1 MFDSADNKG
10 ITNPDFC
17 KYGIRAFPHE
27 AGYDSYLAARVLV
40 RMSAFLATQHH
51 TGSPAPATPT
61 IGDQEA
67 SNPVAKKSTPE
78 HDPFRWLLS
87 AETDP
92 RPSFPVS
99 YARAKDPDNLIDL
112 GPDDPM
118 PPQQASRAT
127 QGDTPTQREEAET
140 LIDFDDIP
148 DSPVKCEEGADTLVQ
163 HEGKARS
170 QIANSIPE
178 WGSTFWQQYGNMLRV
193 YGTEEGELKLGPFE
207 A

>member
-1 MFDSADNKG
+1 
-10 ITNPDFC
+10 
-17 KYGIRAFPHE
+17 
-27 AGYDSYLAARVLV
+27 
-40 RMSAFLATQHH
+40 MSAFLATQYQ
-51 TGSPAPATPT
+51 TGNPAPATPT
-61 IGDQEA
+61 IE
-67 SNPVAKKSTPE
+67 NHEPPEPVAKKITPE

-87 AETDP
+87 AGNDP

-99 YARAKDPDNLIDL
+99 YSRAEDPGNLIDL

-118 PPQQASRAT
+118 PPQQASRAG
-127 QGDTPTQREEAET
+127 QGDTPTQHEEGGET
-140 LIDFDDIP
+140 LIDLDDIP
-148 DSPVKCEEGADTLVQ
+148 DFPVKREERADTLVQ
-163 HEGKARS
+163 HERTAGS